1 MNEAWTKAMNSLGTS
16 RIDRTLNLNGKLK
29 WSYNF
34 FKSKL
39 FFAML
44 VFELILLPQPKL
56 NTKIQLLKAIDASR
70 LIKRHG
76 NIAPFVA
83 TLRLSKPSDEDEDG
97 SVIKY
102 RFLRS
107 LV

>member
-1 MNEAWTKAMNSLGTS
+1 
-16 RIDRTLNLNGKLK
+16 
-29 WSYNF
+29 
-34 FKSKL
+34 
-39 FFAML
+39 ML
-44 VFELILLPQPKL
+44 VFEQILLPQPKL

-70 LIKRHG
+70 LIKRPG
-76 NIAPFVA
+76 SIAAFVS